1 MLRKIVRKGVGILTF
16 RSIRSRITFLSSL
29 CLLIIGTTIIV
40 FATMYVRNS
49 AIHRANDRIRFM
61 AQDRATHIQYELDK
75 AMESLN
81 FMAIILRK
89 VKDPIEPM
97 SIERE
102 QVDTMLQSVLKQNK
116 NVAGVYTCWLPN
128 AFDDKDKYYENEPGY
143 GKAGRFSPYWYR
155 NKYGIIDVEPLK
167 HYDEGGAG
175 NFLIVHK
182 EIKHPFVSDPHI
194 HTLDGNDY
202 RVVSLIV
209 PVILKEDFYGIV
221 GIELGFKA
229 LQNLTDKTGIE
240 KKGGMITIL
249 SADGKIAGATG
260 RQDLAGENANKIVKD
275 IDQYNGEIDKG
286 EEFSGYSKNNME
298 FFAPIKIA
306 NSNPWW
312 VIVSMPG
319 SIITAEAG
327 DLSKQLIFVGGELY
341 HRIDIYYPALFR
353 QYCEAFELAGKRR
366 RANWTGQIWSG
377 Y

>member
-1 MLRKIVRKGVGILTF
+1 MKF
-16 RSIRSRITFLSSL
+16 RSIQSKIIFLSSL
-29 CLLIIGTTIIV
+29 CLLILGTMIIAYAV
-40 FATMYVRNS
+40 IYVRDS
-49 AIHRANDRIRFM
+49 AILRANDQIRFI
-61 AQDRATHIQYELDK
+61 ARERADQVQIELDK
-75 AMESLN
+75 AMTNLHTLALI
-81 FMAIILRK
+81 MRK
-89 VKDPIEPM
+89 VKDPLDPLN
-97 SIERE
+97 IERE
-102 QVDTMLQSVLKQNK
+102 QVDILLRSILKQNK
-116 NVAGVYTCWLPN
+116 HIVGVYTCWLPD
-128 AFDDKDKYYENEPGY
+128 AFDNKDKYYENEPGH
-143 GKAGRFSPYWYR
+143 GKTGRFSPYWYR

-182 EIKHPFVSDPHI
+182 EIKQPFVSDPHI
-194 HTLDGNDY
+194 HALDGNDC

-209 PVILKEDFYGIV
+209 PVILKEDFYGTV
-221 GIELGFKA
+221 GIDLGFKA

-286 EEFSGYSKNNME
+286 EEFSGSSKNNME